1 MNSLTRR
8 RVLKT
13 ITGGGINSITRN
25 ILVQE
30 KDCLS
35 GETFEENMEFTS
47 AYGSTVV
54 VYMDFTFTRT
64 YTSINN
70 IIAMGRNPNTWT
82 DDSIRLFAD
91 TNDQLLIVPFI
102 GSTQTNFDAPPFTGK
117 RNKLICKIVYPTRT
131 EKTQITNIMD

>member
-1 MNSLTRR
+1 MNSLIRR

-30 KDCLS
+30 KDYLS

-47 AYGSTVV
+47 AYESTVV

-64 YTSINN
+64 YPSTNN
-70 IIAMGRNPNTWT
+70 IIAIGRSP
-82 DDSIRLFAD
+82 
-91 TNDQLLIVPFI
+91 
-102 GSTQTNFDAPPFTGK
+102 
-117 RNKLICKIVYPTRT
+117 
-131 EKTQITNIMD
+131 